1 MTKNKENL
9 VKAMRMSQIVNHV
22 YDQKRYESIS
32 SFEISVLENSY
43 LMLLSNDNVIQS
55 SQVSENIAKR
65 YHSRKRETPI
75 TLGAETFAS
84 RNFRRFR
91 EFSPFSR

>member
-1 MTKNKENL
+1 MFMIKSDMK
-9 VKAMRMSQIVNHV
+9 
-22 YDQKRYESIS
+22 SIS
-32 SFEISVLENSY
+32 SFEVSLLENSY

-55 SQVSENIAKR
+55 SQVSENMAKR
-65 YHSRKRETPI
+65 YHSQKRETPI

-84 RNFRRFR
+84 RNFRVFR